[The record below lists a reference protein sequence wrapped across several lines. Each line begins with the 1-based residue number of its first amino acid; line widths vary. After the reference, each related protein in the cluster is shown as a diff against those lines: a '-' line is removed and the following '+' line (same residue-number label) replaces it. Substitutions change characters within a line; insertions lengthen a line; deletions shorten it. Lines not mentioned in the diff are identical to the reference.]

1 MFSEWYISNLWV
13 LLECSPKC
21 SQACSMVSL
30 SGVTLWLLSVASLS
44 VSTLWCH
51 SLVSFSSVTLS
62 CLSLVSLWCHPL
74 ASLCSRMGLVLVMV
88 FVYHTYYNCFYILR
102 CNNVTSRFSLW
113 ISCERSFPVQMGCV
127 MMQDEQW
134 AGNEPTERSDAYS
147 GQRSAPAR
155 HYPPSPTFPT
165 TETSE
170 VFLICW

>member
-1 MFSEWYISNLWV
+1 MLSSV
-13 LLECSPKC
+13 LYGL
-21 SQACSMVSL
+21 
-30 SGVTLWLLSVASLS
+30 
-44 VSTLWCH
+44 TLWCH
-51 SLVSFSSVTLS
+51 SLVVTLCGVTLCFHSVVSLSVSFSSVTLS

-74 ASLCSRMGLVLVMV
+74 ASLCRRMGLVLVMV

-134 AGNEPTERSDAYS
+134 AGNEPAERSDAYS